1 MLGTMALAVADE
13 GLSLGEGAEAGGG
26 HGEQRRAVGGFL
38 AVDGYLH
45 GHAKGALEG
54 EAQGGIFADAVAGAD
69 QLFSRGRARSAHE
82 GVEVV

>member
-38 AVDGYLH
+38 AVDGDLH

-54 EAQGGIFADAVAGAD
+54 EAQGRVFADAVAGAD
-69 QLFSRGRARSAHE
+69 QLFGRGRARSAHE